1 MGYKEQQILRGQK
14 WYDITTKGISIVD
27 DLNRNPAMSDDLKAY
42 MDSIK
47 KEDKKE
53 TKSKGKN

>member
-14 WYDITTKGISIVD
+14 WHDITTKGISIVD

-42 MDSIK
+42 MDSK
-47 KEDKKE
+47 APEVKEKI
-53 TKSKGKN
+53 KSKGKN